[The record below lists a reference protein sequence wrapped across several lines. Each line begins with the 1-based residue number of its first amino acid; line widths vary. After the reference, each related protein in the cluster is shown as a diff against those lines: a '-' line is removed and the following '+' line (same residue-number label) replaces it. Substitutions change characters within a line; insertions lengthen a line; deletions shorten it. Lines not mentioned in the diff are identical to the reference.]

1 MDEVLGAIADAVSQ
15 LVIAFADSE
24 EKNTLF
30 ADMVPAAEVINGA
43 VQVCACFYTPPLF
56 LLYSDC
62 FSLLTHSPPP

>member
-30 ADMVPAAEVINGA
+30 GDMVPPAEVIQGA
-43 VQVCACFYTPPLF
+43 VQVRC
-56 LLYSDC
+56 
-62 FSLLTHSPPP
+62 LTCRILTFFCCLIVCWIVLAYI

>member
-30 ADMVPAAEVINGA
+30 GDMVPPAEVIQGA
-43 VQVCACFYTPPLF
+43 VKVRYAICFLAV
-56 LLYSDC
+56 
-62 FSLLTHSPPP
+62 